1 MSVTPPAPVVGWRPA
16 VASFGWLQ
24 RAAGCPAGQRAAIR
38 GGTLLD

>member
-24 RAAGCPAGQRAAIR
+24 RAAGCHGWTACGH
-38 GGTLLD
+38 